1 MIADVKI
8 GDKWLQGD
16 LGYYFNEKNI
26 SEPEPNIIQLEIPGT
41 SDIVDLTESVSG
53 DIEYKQ
59 RTITI
64 ILESVHGKNS
74 VFAKFSDLANRYHG
88 RKLNLI
94 FSKDS
99 GYYWEGRI
107 SVSEAVSK
115 FYGSVITITALV
127 DPYKYETQS
136 SLEPWL
142 WDTFSFNDGI
152 IRNYYDI
159 QVPGTITIVGRRKR
173 VCPKIICSEAMNVSY
188 LGNIYPLVAG
198 ENTIADIF
206 IGEGEHT
213 LTFIGYGTVSVDYRG
228 GSL

>member
-16 LGYYFNEKNI
+16 LGYAFNDKSI
-26 SEPEPNIIQLEIPGT
+26 SQPEPNLVQLTIPGT
-41 SDIVDLTESVSG
+41 SDIIDLTESVSG

-64 ILESVHGKNS
+64 KLESTHGKNTMY
-74 VFAKFSDLANRYHG
+74 AKFSDLANRYQG
-88 RKLNLI
+88 KKLKLI

-99 GYYWEGRI
+99 GWYWLGRI
-107 SVSEAVSK
+107 SVSEVTSK
-115 FYGSVITITALV
+115 FYGSIIVITAIV

-152 IRNYYDI
+152 IRNYYNV
-159 QVPGTITIVGRRKR
+159 QVPGTLTIVGRRKR
-173 VCPKIICSEAMNVSY
+173 VCPKIICSTSMNVSY
-188 LGNIYPLVAG
+188 LGNIYPLAAG
-198 ENTIADIF
+198 ENTIPDIF
-206 IGEGEHT
+206 IGEGEHV